1 MTPVPHRAEPMDAD
15 GYQDANEG
23 VRGIEG
29 TPPEKK
35 TIAQLKEWL
44 TEQGHEEK
52 VWSLTQEKAKKP
64 AFVAAARDVLGA

>member
-1 MTPVPHRAEPMDAD
+1 MDAD
-15 GYQDANEG
+15 AYESADEG

-44 TEQGHEEK
+44 TEQGDEEK
-52 VWSLTQEKAKKP
+52 VWKLTQEKAKKP
-64 AFVAAARDVLGA
+64 AFVAAAREVLGA

>member
-1 MTPVPHRAEPMDAD
+1 MPVSHCAEPMEAD
-15 GYQDANEG
+15 GYEDANEG

-52 VWSLTQEKAKKP
+52 VWNLTQQKAKKP
-64 AFVAAARDVLGA
+64 AFVAAARDVLGG